1 MVNAGF
7 DDKVKGFLENNNI
20 YINEVYT
27 TDSKKPTQESISEFI
42 KLFDDDSFKKDLL
55 DLKKEILLLKLL
67 LKN

>member
-7 DDKVKGFLENNNI
+7 DDKVDILESNNI

-27 TDSKKPTQESISEFI
+27 VDSKKPTEESISEFTE
-42 KLFDDDSFKKDLL
+42 LFDDDSFKKELL

-67 LKN
+67 LKD